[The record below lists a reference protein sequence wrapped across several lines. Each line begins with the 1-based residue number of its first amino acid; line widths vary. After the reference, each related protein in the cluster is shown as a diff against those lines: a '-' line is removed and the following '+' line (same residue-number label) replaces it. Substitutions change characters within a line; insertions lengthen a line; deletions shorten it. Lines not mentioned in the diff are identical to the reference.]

1 MAVIKKKK
9 KPWRY
14 LWDLESF
21 VIGRHNFGE
30 PLDVF
35 MEKPVRDETPQYMT
49 TERHILSKPTMQL
62 LS

>member
-1 MAVIKKKK
+1 M
-9 KPWRY
+9 
-14 LWDLESF
+14 
-21 VIGRHNFGE
+21 IGRHNFGE

-62 LS
+62 LSYRINLNIKEIGFCSGIV